1 MAEILYQGEF
11 LKQSESKKDLKKTGG
26 IEFVSMR
33 IHPQKRE
40 QKPIRN

>member
-11 LKQSESKKDLKKTGG
+11 LKQSESKKDLKKSGG

-33 IHPQKRE
+33 INPQKRD
-40 QKPIRN
+40 